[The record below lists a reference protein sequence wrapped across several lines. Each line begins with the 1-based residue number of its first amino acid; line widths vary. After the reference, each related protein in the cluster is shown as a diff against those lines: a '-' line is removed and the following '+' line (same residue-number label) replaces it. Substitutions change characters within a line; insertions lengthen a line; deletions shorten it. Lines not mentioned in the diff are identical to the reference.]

1 LREPER
7 RGFDIGPAELRPP
20 ELRPL
25 GARGPGVQD
34 PAPDVSLLDMAA
46 HEATLSDYWQS
57 EPAVVVFLRYFGCP
71 FCQSQ
76 VVRLR
81 DERERF
87 DRAGAGIVLIGQG
100 SPSDAVAFTR
110 RMNQPF
116 ECLVD
121 PDRSAYRAY
130 GLGRARPAQV
140 VGPRTALPFLRANLN
155 RETLQRG
162 LQGGKFMQMPGTFV
176 VDTEGLVRM
185 AHRNRHVADTPPNQR
200 ILDVLAALRER
211 TRGP

>member
-1 LREPER
+1 LTGLDSHGSWSRVPDV
-7 RGFDIGPAELRPP
+7 FDR
-20 ELRPL
+20 
-25 GARGPGVQD
+25 
-34 PAPDVSLLDMAA
+34 APDVSLLDMAA
-46 HEATLSDYWQS
+46 REATLSDYWQT

-87 DRAGAGIVLIGQG
+87 EDAGGGIVLIGQG
-100 SPSDAVAFTR
+100 TPSDAVAFTQ
-110 RMNQPF
+110 RMSQPF
-116 ECLVD
+116 DCLID

-130 GLGRARPAQV
+130 GLPRARPAQV

-155 RETLQRG
+155 RQTLQRG

-176 VDTEGLVRM
+176 VDTEGLIRM

-200 ILDVLAALRER
+200 ILDVLASLRER
-211 TRGP
+211 RRTSS

>member
-1 LREPER
+1 MTGQEGRIPGTRVPEV
-7 RGFDIGPAELRPP
+7 F
-20 ELRPL
+20 
-25 GARGPGVQD
+25 D

-46 HEATLSDYWQS
+46 QEATLSEYWQT

-87 DRAGAGIVLIGQG
+87 QDAGAGIVLIGQG
-100 SPSDAVAFTR
+100 SPGDAVAFTQ
-110 RMNQPF
+110 RMRQPF

-130 GLGRARPAQV
+130 GLPRARPAQV

-162 LQGGKFMQMPGTFV
+162 LQGGRFMQMPGTFV
-176 VDTEGLVRM
+176 VDTEGLIRM

-200 ILDVLAALRER
+200 ILDVLASLRER
-211 TRGP
+211 RRSTS